1 MDINQWIQQ
10 VKVAYQLL
18 GKPFPPNGES
28 VLLSKIL
35 ENGTGT
41 ETQVKVG
48 AEVMD
53 VMTRFF
59 YKRAAQGEPFGSLSR
74 IKEEFGSSLEENYG
88 LSSGPFINM
97 AKTYWTY
104 KLEIKELFP
113 AHHDNILSKILGKI
127 ELDIASVFFPTPG
140 ALKMPL
146 TLRKTKQR
154 QLLQEYAP
162 EIDIERFLSENP
174 ILRVEASRKG
184 CFGSI
189 MIVVLIVLGFIIAL
203 QPIFK

>member
-1 MDINQWIQQ
+1 L
-10 VKVAYQLL
+10 KV
-18 GKPFPPNGES
+18 
-28 VLLSKIL
+28 LSNVPL
-35 ENGTGT
+35 
-41 ETQVKVG
+41 
-48 AEVMD
+48 
-53 VMTRFF
+53 
-59 YKRAAQGEPFGSLSR
+59 
-74 IKEEFGSSLEENYG
+74 
-88 LSSGPFINM
+88 
-97 AKTYWTY
+97 
-104 KLEIKELFP
+104 
-113 AHHDNILSKILGKI
+113 H
-127 ELDIASVFFPTPG
+127 IASVFFPTPG

-189 MIVVLIVLGFIIAL
+189 MIVVLSVLGFIIAL